1 MSTSTP
7 SSRSSPQPAG
17 WDGLWLTMATMD
29 RDRFIVRG
37 PGRTRVERV
46 GTEVAVAA
54 LGASSADDPTVQ
66 ELITQLAPLMPHLPL
81 DRFGF
86 TLGAAVAMAGRDD
99 AAKQLGPALERLGAE
114 LTEANRRTAEASF
127 AAAQRETQRQA
138 DQARANE
145 PVDEV
150 TQCYRALVMTLAELA
165 GGRTSVPFF
174 DGDEGRHLE
183 TIATRL
189 AEHQEANRGLMQ
201 ERDDARRLMRAAQRE
216 KDQLAGEVLRLKE
229 QLASRRRP
237 DPVLL
242 RSWQE
247 AERHA
252 AAWMRYLGYPDA
264 AVTPPG
270 PDGGLDVVAEHAI
283 AQVKAEGHLTGSAV
297 VRQLAGITV
306 GGTHQGK
313 TTVFFSTFGYSR
325 DAVAT
330 AEEIG
335 VALFRFGEDGDAV
348 AESSAAARLLE
359 AAGGPV
365 SAPR

>member
-1 MSTSTP
+1 MSKSTSP
-7 SSRSSPQPAG
+7 SRSFPEPAG
-17 WDGLWLTMATMD
+17 WDRLWMIMATTD
-29 RDRFIVRG
+29 RDRFIPRG
-37 PGRTRVERV
+37 PGRERIERV
-46 GTEVAVAA
+46 GTEIAVAA
-54 LGASSADDPTVQ
+54 LGVPSAGDPGVQ
-66 ELITQLAPLMPHLPL
+66 ELITQLAPMMPHLPL

-86 TLGAAVAMAGRDD
+86 TLGAAVAVAGSDD
-99 AAKQLGPALERLGAE
+99 AAQHLGPALERLGAE
-114 LTEANRRTAEASF
+114 LTEANRRTVEASF
-127 AAAQRETQRQA
+127 TAAQREAQRQTE
-138 DQARANE
+138 QVRANE

-150 TQCYRALVMTLAELA
+150 TQRYRALVMALAGLA
-165 GGRTSVPFF
+165 GGRTSVPHF

-183 TIATRL
+183 TIAARL
-189 AEHQEANRGLMQ
+189 AAPQEASQDLVQ
-201 ERDDARRLMRAAQRE
+201 ERDDARRQMRAAQRE
-216 KDQLAGEVLRLKE
+216 QTQLAGEVVRLKA
-229 QLASRRRP
+229 QLAARRRP

-252 AAWMRYLGYPDA
+252 AAWMRYLGYTDA

-297 VRQLAGITV
+297 VRQLAGLTV
-306 GGTHQGK
+306 GGSHRGK
-313 TTVFFSTFGYSR
+313 ATVFFSTFGYSR

-335 VALFRFGEDGDAV
+335 VALFRFGEDGEAV

-359 AAGGPV
+359 AAAGPV